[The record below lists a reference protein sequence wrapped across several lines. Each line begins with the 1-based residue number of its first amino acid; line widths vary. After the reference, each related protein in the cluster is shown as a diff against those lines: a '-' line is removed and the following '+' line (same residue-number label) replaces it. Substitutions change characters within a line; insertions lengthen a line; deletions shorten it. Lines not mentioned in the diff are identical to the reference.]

1 MHCFSDEYLA
11 DELLNRSP
19 HGLLFLCPNLPEPK
33 KSLCS
38 RKMDGYLVYLLM
50 LTYCNSEIDRKVTKK
65 ISNMQVIR

>member
-1 MHCFSDEYLA
+1 MAAFFV
-11 DELLNRSP
+11 P
-19 HGLLFLCPNLPEPK
+19 KQK
-33 KSLCS
+33 KSPCS